1 MAGAFFSKKRF
12 PGYTLIPVNGRK
24 NMTIQ
29 AIEGVVSQLNV
40 TAAQA
45 ANQTR
50 PVVDAPGFGDHLIS
64 AVNEINTT
72 RINSAKKAEDFTL
85 GKADI
90 SLNDVMV
97 DMQKASLSLQMGIQ
111 VRNKLVAAYQ
121 EIMSMPV

>member
-1 MAGAFFSKKRF
+1 M
-12 PGYTLIPVNGRK
+12 
-24 NMTIQ
+24 
-29 AIEGVVSQLNV
+29 
-40 TAAQA
+40 
-45 ANQTR
+45 
-50 PVVDAPGFGDHLIS
+50 
-64 AVNEINTT
+64 
-72 RINSAKKAEDFTL
+72 EDFTL

>member
-1 MAGAFFSKKRF
+1 
-12 PGYTLIPVNGRK
+12 
-24 NMTIQ
+24 MTIQ

-45 ANQTR
+45 ANQAR